1 MEISSGLYEL
11 IKELKNLNI
20 KSVNEIIDKYV
31 IIVKK

>member
-1 MEISSGLYEL
+1 MEISNGLYEF
-11 IKELKNLNI
+11 KNLNI